1 MDKKEK
7 KVQMGI
13 CPGCKLQVEKIEE
26 NKIKGKNNYVRY
38 WHPQCWQAAKREKEK
53 KIAEEMGRKAIFN
66 YLIDL
71 GMSPNYAFW
80 GRQRN
85 DFINKYGYSDSG
97 ILMALKYWFGEKQNS
112 ISRAN
117 GGMGIVP
124 YIYDDAQRY
133 YRTIILKKKKLSEQ
147 ARRQQEEDRKVI
159 KVEKIEQDKRKDFID
174 LNLLAG
180 DE

>member
-1 MDKKEK
+1 MDSKDK

-13 CPGCKLQVEKIEE
+13 CPGCKKPVEKTEE
-26 NKIKGKNNYVRY
+26 NKIKGKNNYTRY
-38 WHPQCWQAAKREKEK
+38 WHPTCWKKAQKEKER

-66 YLIDL
+66 YLVEIGL
-71 GMSPNYAFW
+71 PPNYAFW

-85 DFINKYGYSDSG
+85 DFINKYGYNDSG
-97 ILMALKYWFGEKQNS
+97 ILMALKYWFGERKNS

-124 YIYDDAQRY
+124 YIYDEAQNY
-133 YRTIILKKKKLSEQ
+133 YRNIILKKKKLSEQ
-147 ARRQQEEDRKVI
+147 AIKQQKEKNKIVKIIKAEEN
-159 KVEKIEQDKRKDFID
+159 KRKGFID
-174 LNLLAG
+174 LNLLVG